1 METFEAE
8 MDTYQSNVDTQ
19 AIWLREEAC
28 AKAILLASM
37 EVDISLSLRGLFT
50 SHLMWAHLR

>member
-1 METFEAE
+1 MEAFEAE

-28 AKAILLASM
+28 AKAILLASK
-37 EVDISLSLRGLFT
+37 EVDISLWSL
-50 SHLMWAHLR
+50 HLSVDVGSPSP